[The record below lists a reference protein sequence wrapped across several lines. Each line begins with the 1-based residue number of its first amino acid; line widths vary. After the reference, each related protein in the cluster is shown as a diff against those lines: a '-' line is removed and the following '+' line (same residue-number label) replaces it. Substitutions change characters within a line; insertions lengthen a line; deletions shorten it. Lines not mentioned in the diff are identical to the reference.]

1 MNLNFRSALN
11 GFNRQDVAN
20 YLEYLNNRHN
30 TEITQLNTDLE
41 ALRQQ
46 QQKPQIDPQKLALE
60 ARCMDLQEKLAQ
72 VERERDSARQ
82 ERDEALAREQAAKRQ
97 LEDAQRARAEAV
109 IQASGAKLDTNQELE
124 AYRRAERAERV
135 ARERAELVYSE
146 TGAVLTQAST
156 RVESALRQMNG
167 ISQQVT
173 SHLDTLQTA
182 ISASRMALQD
192 AADTIQRLKPNR

>member
-46 QQKPQIDPQKLALE
+46 QQKPQIDPQQLALE

-72 VERERDSARQ
+72 AEQERDNARQ
-82 ERDEALAREQAAKRQ
+82 ERDEALAREQTAKRQ
-97 LEDAQRARAEAV
+97 LEDAQRARDEAV

-173 SHLDTLQTA
+173 SQLDPLQTA

>member
-72 VERERDSARQ
+72 AERERDSARQ

-97 LEDAQRARAEAV
+97 LEDAQRARDEAV

-173 SHLDTLQTA
+173 SQLDTLQTA